1 MALVFSQA
9 ALNNAALIQSDIA
22 IFSCLS
28 NPKKEERLK
37 KMFAYWK
44 IERKNRRKRK
54 VKKVLYIYEVYKI
67 FLYTILFY
75 IKIKYI

>member
-28 NPKKEERLK
+28 NPKKEERPE
-37 KMFAYWK
+37 KM
-44 IERKNRRKRK
+44 
-54 VKKVLYIYEVYKI
+54 
-67 FLYTILFY
+67 
-75 IKIKYI
+75 

>member
-54 VKKVLYIYEVYKI
+54 VKKVLYIYI
-67 FLYTILFY
+67 Y
-75 IKIKYI
+75 I

>member
-1 MALVFSQA
+1 
-9 ALNNAALIQSDIA
+9 
-22 IFSCLS
+22 
-28 NPKKEERLK
+28 
-37 KMFAYWK
+37 MFAYWK

-67 FLYTILFY
+67 FLYTTLFY